1 MTGTRA
7 SIRFA
12 PRGASSR
19 GRCCAFAAFSLLMA
33 GCEPE
38 AVVGSWTCA
47 EAPAPPDAGTTD
59 AGSGD
64 DLVVT
69 APWSTGFED
78 GFCGYASVDGFC
90 YANVSASY
98 GLVSS
103 PVRSGKFAAAFTV
116 DSAVPDLQGLQARCV
131 RHGTLPAEAEY
142 SAWYLI
148 PESRANGDNW
158 NLFHFEGDDGVD
170 GQHGLWD
177 VSLVNDADGNL
188 VLSMF
193 DFLAGMPRIASAA
206 PPVPIGSW
214 FHIRVFLR
222 RAPDATGEV
231 VVYQD
236 GAVAYRLTNVI
247 TDDTERGEWWVGSL
261 ANALSP
267 SRATLYVDD
276 IAIAESP

>member
-1 MTGTRA
+1 M
-7 SIRFA
+7 RFA
-12 PRGASSR
+12 PLGASKVR
-19 GRCCAFAAFSLLMA
+19 RWCAFAAVSALVA

-59 AGSGD
+59 AGTTDAGTSA

-69 APWSTGFED
+69 VPWSTGFED
-78 GFCGYASVDGFC
+78 GFCGYAAVDGFC

-98 GLVSS
+98 GLVQT
-103 PVRSGKFAAAFTV
+103 PVRSGKFAVAFTV

-131 RHGTLPAEAEY
+131 RQGTLPAAAEY

-148 PESRANGDNW
+148 PETHANGDNW

-177 VSLVNDADGNL
+177 VSLVNDASDNL

-193 DFLAGMPRIASAA
+193 DFLAGVALINSAA

-214 FHIRVFLR
+214 FHIRMFFR
-222 RAPDATGEV
+222 RAADATGEV
-231 VVYQD
+231 IVYQD
-236 GAVAYRLTNVI
+236 GVVAYRRSGVI
-247 TDDTERGEWWVGSL
+247 TDDTDRGEWWVGSL

-267 SRATLYVDD
+267 SQATLYVDD
-276 IAIAESP
+276 IAITESP